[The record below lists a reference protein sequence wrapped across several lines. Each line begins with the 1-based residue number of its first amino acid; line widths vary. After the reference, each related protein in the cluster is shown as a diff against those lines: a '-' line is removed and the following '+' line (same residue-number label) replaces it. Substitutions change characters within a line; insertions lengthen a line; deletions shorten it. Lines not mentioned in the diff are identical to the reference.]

1 MNTVQTKG
9 IHYVQ
14 KRKKKPCTETKEQ
27 ALQQKQKNKRT
38 KTK

>member
-1 MNTVQTKG
+1 MNTA
-9 IHYVQ
+9 Q